1 MKSEELRCAACGTN
15 SKSTLEKS
23 GVPFCDLS
31 LGSVNTNDHPVIN
44 KKRLWGKRSWTVLL
58 LIALTQKN
66 PAMETMTGLVRPMR
80 LERTTFRVG
89 V

>member
-1 MKSEELRCAACGTN
+1 MLFDA
-15 SKSTLEKS
+15 
-23 GVPFCDLS
+23 
-31 LGSVNTNDHPVIN
+31 
-44 KKRLWGKRSWTVLL
+44 
-58 LIALTQKN
+58 KN